1 MIKFRLLSAVR
12 AIACAGLLAAAPLAH
27 AGEIRNLMR
36 DMNQAMSGAM
46 SSTTMPQLTRYVSRL
61 ERDAQQASQQH
72 YGYDQGTYNQG
83 MKALRQDLSKVD
95 QAIKAGD
102 MAAAKREL
110 QQVIRTRNHY
120 HHLLS

>member
-1 MIKFRLLSAVR
+1 MIKFPLPSPLR
-12 AIACAGLLAAAPLAH
+12 AIACACLLAAAPLAH

-46 SSTTMPQLTRYVSRL
+46 ASTTMPQLARFVTRL
-61 ERDAQQASQQH
+61 EHDAQQASQQH
-72 YGYDQGTYNQG
+72 YGYDQRTYSQG
-83 MKALRQDLSKVD
+83 MNALRQDLSKVD